1 MALLFDIK
9 SFFLNLLARLSGA
22 LIILMLMGVNA
33 HAATILILG
42 DSLSASYGV
51 EEQAGWV
58 NLLRQKMPKHNI
70 INGSISGETTGGG
83 LRRLPALLD
92 SHAPELVVIELGG
105 NDGLRGFPPT
115 QLKNNLTKMI
125 QLSKNAGAKV
135 LLTQIMVPPNY
146 GPRYTKLFNQT
157 YSELAKEHAVILAP
171 FFMTEIAI
179 KPELMQRDGLH
190 PNKQAQPLITELMQ
204 PWIAQALT
212 QAPNTKATVNSA
224 QK

>member
-9 SFFLNLLARLSGA
+9 SFFLNSLARIVGG
-22 LIILMLMGVNA
+22 LIIILLGSLNA
-33 HAATILILG
+33 SAATILILG

-58 NLLRQKMPKHNI
+58 NLLRQKMPQNNI
-70 INGSISGETTGGG
+70 INGSVSGETTGGG
-83 LRRLPALLD
+83 LRRLPALLE
-92 SHAPELVVIELGG
+92 SHTPELVVIELGG
-105 NDGLRGFPPT
+105 NDGLRGFSPK

-125 QLSKNAGAKV
+125 ELAKQSKAKV

-146 GPRYTKLFNQT
+146 GPRYTSMFNQT
-157 YSELAKEHAVILAP
+157 YVELAQAHAITLAP

-179 KPELMQRDGLH
+179 KPELMQRDGIH

-204 PWIAQALT
+204 PWIEKELSNKLVT
-212 QAPNTKATVNSA
+212 H
-224 QK
+224 